1 MVTLT
6 GSVSNLGLSK
16 RWAWVLLMQLGKLE
30 NLGQLVHQMVI
41 AGPGMETGDWNQDF
55 QYLYII

>member
-1 MVTLT
+1 M
-6 GSVSNLGLSK
+6 
-16 RWAWVLLMQLGKLE
+16 LLMQLGKLE